1 MKEMFLFLF
10 VFIPL
15 LVKGIVITP
24 IIVGAS
30 ELKNLN
36 TTIGEPTYFYMYVHK
51 EKYGPLYFLLS
62 DSNYTIDIDVIEG
75 FLSKVPPN
83 ATVIEG
89 NKDKFSKL
97 HYKQKKDMETSIDY
111 FYNYTISGDD
121 YGVDKYVI
129 IHYTGKNSNGTLK
142 ARSSFEDLY
151 ILTTAKLTSLHIV
164 LIIAGGLIFI
174 GILTTVL
181 VCVCKKKKKSEER
194 VSNISAPLVRDTVAS
209 AASAKLI
216 TIN

>member
-24 IIVGAS
+24 VIVGKS
-30 ELKNLN
+30 ELINLN

-62 DSNYTIDIDVIEG
+62 DSNYTIDVIEG

-89 NKDKFSKL
+89 NKDKFSKI

-111 FYNYTISGDD
+111 FYNFTISGDD

-174 GILTTVL
+174 GILTTGL
-181 VCVCKKKKKSEER
+181 VCVFKKKKKSEER